1 MTKSPYVRNPA
12 RLADLIAAIQVMGTY
27 RFASRLAER
36 WETRLGRRPVSAAN
50 WGALFLEH
58 PEFFTIQDGSV
69 SLVWRRSMVRNY
81 DTREGRTLS
90 FEEAS
95 AMALQ
100 DKEVA
105 EQRLSRPP
113 LDASQMVKLV
123 DIAINI
129 HEREI
134 QHQQERRW
142 WIGAVLVI
150 LGIVLGA
157 VLKA

>member
-1 MTKSPYVRNPA
+1 
-12 RLADLIAAIQVMGTY
+12 
-27 RFASRLAER
+27 
-36 WETRLGRRPVSAAN
+36 
-50 WGALFLEH
+50 
-58 PEFFTIQDGSV
+58 
-69 SLVWRRSMVRNY
+69 MVRNY

-95 AMALQ
+95 AMAFQ

-142 WIGAVLVI
+142 WIGAVLVTLGII
-150 LGIVLGA
+150 LGVFSR
-157 VLKA
+157 